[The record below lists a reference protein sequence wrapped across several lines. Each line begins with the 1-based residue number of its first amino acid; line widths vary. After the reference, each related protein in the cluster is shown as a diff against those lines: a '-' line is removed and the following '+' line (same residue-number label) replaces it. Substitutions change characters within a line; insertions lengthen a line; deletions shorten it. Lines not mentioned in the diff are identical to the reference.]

1 MKIERINENQIRC
14 TLTSFDLS
22 ARNINLVELAYG
34 TEKARKLFREMIQ
47 KASNEVGFEAEDIPL
62 MVEAIPLSSESIML
76 VITKIEDPEELDTRF
91 AKFSPFTDDNQ
102 NSLVSQ
108 LASEF
113 LEGAPDSLNY
123 LEPGSVEQVGD
134 ESGTGS
140 ASEAPAKKNAGSVAS
155 SRIFRFNS
163 LDRIS
168 EASRAVSGIYDGVN
182 TRIYIASGDFLTR
195 NTECRVEVGVR
206 VEDPVLKEKLDSIL
220 RLQLSD
226 NVNARE
232 MQPDGSYQKVKPAP
246 GEPLVN
252 SQMGMYDLLR
262 DDWTARDKA
271 PAPASVA
278 ETPKPQPVKA
288 PEKPAAPA
296 KAVPQPVEPEKQPAQ
311 PEEAAPAPMPIVV
324 TESRPRRTGLLSRLL
339 EHFLK

>member
-113 LEGAPDSLNY
+113 LEGASDSLNY

-134 ESGTGS
+134 ESAADS
-140 ASEAPAKKNAGSVAS
+140 ASEATAKKNAGSVAG

-168 EASRAVSGIYDGVN
+168 EASRAVSGIYDGVM
-182 TRIYIASGDFLTR
+182 SSF
-195 NTECRVEVGVR
+195 
-206 VEDPVLKEKLDSIL
+206 
-220 RLQLSD
+220 
-226 NVNARE
+226 
-232 MQPDGSYQKVKPAP
+232 
-246 GEPLVN
+246 
-252 SQMGMYDLLR
+252 
-262 DDWTARDKA
+262 
-271 PAPASVA
+271 
-278 ETPKPQPVKA
+278 
-288 PEKPAAPA
+288 
-296 KAVPQPVEPEKQPAQ
+296 
-311 PEEAAPAPMPIVV
+311 
-324 TESRPRRTGLLSRLL
+324 
-339 EHFLK
+339 

>member
-14 TLTSFDLS
+14 TLTSFDIS

-140 ASEAPAKKNAGSVAS
+140 ASEAPAKKNTGSVAS

-182 TRIYIASGDFLTR
+182 TLYKKPGTRQYYLIVKRLDCGDLDFSRVCNILAEYATKLSGESASEAYFKEHYEVIIQDNALQNLARI
-195 NTECRVEVGVR
+195 
-206 VEDPVLKEKLDSIL
+206 
-220 RLQLSD
+220 
-226 NVNARE
+226 
-232 MQPDGSYQKVKPAP
+232 
-246 GEPLVN
+246 
-252 SQMGMYDLLR
+252 
-262 DDWTARDKA
+262 
-271 PAPASVA
+271 
-278 ETPKPQPVKA
+278 
-288 PEKPAAPA
+288 
-296 KAVPQPVEPEKQPAQ
+296 
-311 PEEAAPAPMPIVV
+311 
-324 TESRPRRTGLLSRLL
+324 
-339 EHFLK
+339 